1 MLNTVNSI
9 KYLVLRLSNYNKY
22 VIVRRGA
29 GRCAARRSN
38 LILYSLII
46 TCLFL
51 ISCSSEQKPVEQV
64 LLKDSV
70 AQAVDSIEI
79 KKEELI
85 LACALVDTML
95 AYGMLS
101 LDSLKDDIVID
112 LKYSSE
118 DNFAKQ
124 DLYGCI
130 EQAFV
135 NPETFQ
141 KLKIAIAALKELKP
155 SHKLII
161 YDAARPSFVQYIL
174 WDSIKGRHDV
184 MQQYVSNPAKGSLHN
199 YGAALD
205 ISIVDSVGN
214 SLDMGTPFDFFGEA
228 AFTDRN
234 EKLLQSGK
242 LNQTQIANRQ
252 LLRKVMY
259 SAGFFGIQSEWWHFN
274 ACTKVYAAAKFR
286 RIP

>member
-1 MLNTVNSI
+1 MC
-9 KYLVLRLSNYNKY
+9 
-22 VIVRRGA
+22 VIARSGADKWVR
-29 GRCAARRSN
+29 RRSN
-38 LILYSLII
+38 LFILCKII
-46 TCLFL
+46 IFLVL
-51 ISCSSEQKPVEQV
+51 ISCNSEQKPIEQLIVKDSIIQV
-64 LLKDSV
+64 LDSV
-70 AQAVDSIEI
+70 TI
-79 KKEELI
+79 KTPEPI
-85 LACALVDTML
+85 LTCALEDTML
-95 AYGMLS
+95 ACGMLS
-101 LDSLKDDIVID
+101 LDSLKDDIIID
-112 LKYSSE
+112 LKYSCE

-124 DLYGCI
+124 DMYGCI

-141 KLKIAIAALKELKP
+141 KLKIAVASLKKIKP

-242 LNQTQIANRQ
+242 LNQTQITNRQ

-274 ACTKVYAAAKFR
+274 ACTKVYAAAKFK